1 MPRPESPDSRYPRLT
16 VRLPQWLLS
25 SLKDQA
31 VVEGTTTADLVR
43 AAVIGHLDACHA
55 IGNQP
60 PDQAP
65 APLGVVITA

>member
-1 MPRPESPDSRYPRLT
+1 MPRPESPDHRHPRLT
-16 VRLPQWLLS
+16 IRLPHWLLS

-55 IGNQP
+55 ISNQP

>member
-1 MPRPESPDSRYPRLT
+1 MTRPDSPDSRYPRLT

-43 AAVIGHLDACHA
+43 AAVIGHLDACRA

-60 PDQAP
+60 PPTRPPRPWAW
-65 APLGVVITA
+65 